1 MQVKPKQ
8 AKQRNLFIASINY
21 VHWFFFHYSAWVE
34 REERDGLFCWGG
46 GGGGGGGRGIPGLLS
61 LCVSI
66 PEYLIN
72 RCPNMTSSKSHV
84 KVIQLAYCTVGTV
97 HV

>member
-1 MQVKPKQ
+1 MFLGGGGTLCMQVKPKQ

-46 GGGGGGGRGIPGLLS
+46 GGGGGGGESQGFSPSVYQSLS
-61 LCVSI
+61 
-66 PEYLIN
+66 
-72 RCPNMTSSKSHV
+72 T
-84 KVIQLAYCTVGTV
+84 
-97 HV
+97 